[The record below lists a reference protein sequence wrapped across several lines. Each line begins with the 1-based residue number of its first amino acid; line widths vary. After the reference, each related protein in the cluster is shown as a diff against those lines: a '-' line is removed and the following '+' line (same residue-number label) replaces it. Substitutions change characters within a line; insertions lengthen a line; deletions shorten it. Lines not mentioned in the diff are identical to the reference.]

1 MASFRVEWKKSTKK
15 DLGKLPASVVARVV
29 AEVALL
35 SENPLPH
42 GVEKLSG
49 TENSCRIRLGDYRV
63 VYNVFREWRL
73 VEVQRVRHRKDVYR
87 Y

>member
-15 DLGKLPASVVARVV
+15 DLHKLPASVATRVV

-35 SENPLPH
+35 SANPFPH
-42 GVEKLSG
+42 GAEKLAG
-49 TENSCRIRLGDYRV
+49 AENSYRIRLGDYRV
-63 VYNVFREWRL
+63 VYNVFREWKL

-87 Y
+87 N